1 VKYQNRVTNPNISVM
16 AVDENYL
23 QTGGYEIE
31 EGRNFS
37 SSE

>member
-1 VKYQNRVTNPNISVM
+1 VM

-37 SSE
+37 SSEVEEARPVA